1 MENKDVTVKVEVLIL
16 TTNKEN
22 VMKKFIPITVILLFV
37 SSAAFAQDFGFGW
50 DNGYSVKI
58 FTEPVSI
65 QLTGKFESVIP
76 EDDNVDT
83 ETDTEIAVYV
93 AYPFLNIEKA
103 KLNVFG
109 GFGLMPSTREITVGN
124 LTYDKELDFAIR
136 FGIEPDVKVTDNIGI
151 SAKVGLQVKLDQGYD
166 GLDNSG
172 ATNVGAW
179 GSIGVHW
186 YFK

>member
-1 MENKDVTVKVEVLIL
+1 
-16 TTNKEN
+16 
-22 VMKKFIPITVILLFV
+22 MKKFIPIAVILLFV
-37 SSAAFAQDFGFGW
+37 SSAAFAQDYGLDNIGFGW

-58 FTEPVSI
+58 FAEPVSI
-65 QLTGKFESVIP
+65 QLTGKFDSVIP
-76 EDDNVDT
+76 EDDDIDT
-83 ETDTEIAVYV
+83 ETDAEIAAYV

-109 GFGLMPSTREITVGN
+109 GFGLMPSSREITVGGT
-124 LTYDKELDFAIR
+124 TYDKELDYAIR
-136 FGIEPDVKVTDNIGI
+136 FGIEPEVMVTDNIGV
-151 SAKVGLQVKLDQGYD
+151 SGKAGLQVYLNQGYD

-172 ATNVGAW
+172 ETDVGAW

>member
-1 MENKDVTVKVEVLIL
+1 VKKIFE
-16 TTNKEN
+16 
-22 VMKKFIPITVILLFV
+22 LFV
-37 SSAAFAQDFGFGW
+37 ITLFIVPAAFAQEIDLANIGVGW

-58 FTEPVSI
+58 FAEPVSI
-65 QLTGKFESVIP
+65 QLTGKFDSVIP
-76 EDDNVDT
+76 EDDNIDT
-83 ETDTEIAVYV
+83 ETDAEIAAYV

-109 GFGLMPSTREITVGN
+109 GFGLMPSTREMIVGST
-124 LTYDKELDFAIR
+124 TYDKELDFAIR
-136 FGIEPDVKVTDNIGI
+136 LGIEPEVKVTDNIGV
-151 SAKVGLQVKLDQGYD
+151 SAKAGLQVYLNQGYD

-172 ATNVGAW
+172 ETDVGAW